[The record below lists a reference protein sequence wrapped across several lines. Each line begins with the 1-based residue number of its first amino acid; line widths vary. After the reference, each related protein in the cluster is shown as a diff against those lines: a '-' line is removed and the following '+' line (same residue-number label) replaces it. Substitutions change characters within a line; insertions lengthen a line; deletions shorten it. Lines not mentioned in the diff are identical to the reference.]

1 MTGLTGRH
9 LQFISKVEQALTGDL
24 PGWEAQK
31 LMSPIN
37 HLINPNPTSSAK
49 EAGVM
54 LLLQPNGD
62 GFNVIYIKR
71 GSKYGADKHKG
82 QISFPGGKLEE
93 SDQDLLDCA
102 LRESEE
108 EIGVDRKQIKV
119 LGALSQ
125 FFVFISGFIV
135 SPFVGVIP
143 SDLTFTPDHDEVEYV
158 ILADLDNLL
167 DPKSK
172 RYRHHR
178 FGEKIIENS
187 PYFAMENNEKLW
199 GATAMMTNEFLS
211 ILRSKV
217 L

>member
-1 MTGLTGRH
+1 MTGMTKKQ
-9 LQFISKVEQALTGDL
+9 LQFISSVEEALTMDL

-37 HLINPNPTSSAK
+37 HQINPAPTSSAT

-54 LLLQPNGD
+54 LLLQPNED
-62 GFNVIYIKR
+62 GFNVVYIKR
-71 GSKYGADKHKG
+71 GSKYGSDKHKG
-82 QISFPGGKLEE
+82 QISFPGGKREVT
-93 SDQDLLDCA
+93 DQDLLDCA
-102 LRESEE
+102 LRETEE
-108 EIGVDRKQIKV
+108 EIGVDRRQVRV

-143 SDLTFTPDHDEVEYV
+143 SDSQFVPDHDEVEYV

-167 DPKSK
+167 DPGSK
-172 RYRHHR
+172 QYRFHK
-178 FGEKIIENS
+178 FGERVIEKS
-187 PYFAMENNEKLW
+187 PYFDLGNDEKLW

-211 ILRSKV
+211 ILDDKG